1 MNYLTVNKV
10 IEPREKIGK
19 LNKRE
24 RNEQVGLDFHLFL
37 VHPQL
42 QINASGLEGRHSKR
56 RGNYIGQSGNRLLN
70 KLGYIWT

>member
-1 MNYLTVNKV
+1 MNYLRVNKV

-37 VHPQL
+37 VPRL
-42 QINASGLEGRHSKR
+42 EIYVKGLEGK
-56 RGNYIGQSGNRLLN
+56 
-70 KLGYIWT
+70 